1 MKKKKVLAWI
11 LNALIRAVRTMAQTA
26 MANIGV
32 MAVMSQIDW
41 MMVLISSGVAGLISV
56 LMSVSRLPEIKLK
69 QKNKPVGDSKCAD
82 GLK

>member
-41 MMVLISSGVAGLISV
+41 MMVLISSGVVGLISV

-69 QKNKPVGDSKCAD
+69 
-82 GLK
+82 

>member
-1 MKKKKVLAWI
+1 MSCGGYIKKKKVLAWI
-11 LNALIRAVRTMAQTA
+11 LNALIRVVRTMAQTA

-69 QKNKPVGDSKCAD
+69 Q
-82 GLK
+82 

>member
-32 MAVMSQIDW
+32 MAVMAQIDW
-41 MMVLISSGVAGLISV
+41 MMVLISSGVVGLISV

-69 QKNKPVGDSKCAD
+69 
-82 GLK
+82 

>member
-41 MMVLISSGVAGLISV
+41 MMVLISSGVAVLISV

-69 QKNKPVGDSKCAD
+69 
-82 GLK
+82 

>member
-1 MKKKKVLAWI
+1 MKKKKVPAWI

-69 QKNKPVGDSKCAD
+69 
-82 GLK
+82 

>member
-32 MAVMSQIDW
+32 MAVMAQIDW

-69 QKNKPVGDSKCAD
+69 
-82 GLK
+82 

>member
-1 MKKKKVLAWI
+1 MKKKKVLARI
-11 LNALIRAVRTMAQTA
+11 LNALIRAVRTVAQTA

-41 MMVLISSGVAGLISV
+41 MMVLISSGVAELISV

-69 QKNKPVGDSKCAD
+69 
-82 GLK
+82 

>member
-11 LNALIRAVRTMAQTA
+11 LNALIRAVRTMVQTA

-41 MMVLISSGVAGLISV
+41 MMVLISSGVAGLIAV

-69 QKNKPVGDSKCAD
+69 
-82 GLK
+82 

>member
-1 MKKKKVLAWI
+1 MKKKEVLAWI

-56 LMSVSRLPEIKLK
+56 LMSVSRLSEIKLK
-69 QKNKPVGDSKCAD
+69 
-82 GLK
+82 

>member
-69 QKNKPVGDSKCAD
+69 Q
-82 GLK
+82 

>member
-11 LNALIRAVRTMAQTA
+11 LNALIRALRTVAQTA

-32 MAVMSQIDW
+32 MAVMSEVDW
-41 MMVLISSGVAGLISV
+41 IMVLTSSGVAGLISV

-69 QKNKPVGDSKCAD
+69 
-82 GLK
+82 

>member
-11 LNALIRAVRTMAQTA
+11 LNALIRAVRTMEQTA

-69 QKNKPVGDSKCAD
+69 
-82 GLK
+82 

>member
-69 QKNKPVGDSKCAD
+69 
-82 GLK
+82 

>member
-11 LNALIRAVRTMAQTA
+11 LNALIRAMRTVAQTA

-32 MAVMSQIDW
+32 MAVMSEVDW
-41 MMVLISSGVAGLISV
+41 IMVLTSSGVAGLISV

-69 QKNKPVGDSKCAD
+69 
-82 GLK
+82 

>member
-41 MMVLISSGVAGLISV
+41 MMVLISSGVAELISV

-69 QKNKPVGDSKCAD
+69 
-82 GLK
+82 

>member
-11 LNALIRAVRTMAQTA
+11 LNALIRSVRTMAQTA

-69 QKNKPVGDSKCAD
+69 
-82 GLK
+82 

>member
-56 LMSVSRLPEIKLK
+56 LMSVSRLSEIKLK
-69 QKNKPVGDSKCAD
+69 
-82 GLK
+82 

>member
-11 LNALIRAVRTMAQTA
+11 LNALIRAMRTVAQTA

-32 MAVMSQIDW
+32 MAVMSEVDW
-41 MMVLISSGVAGLISV
+41 IMALTSSGVAGLISV

-69 QKNKPVGDSKCAD
+69 
-82 GLK
+82 

>member
-11 LNALIRAVRTMAQTA
+11 LNALIRAVRTMAQTD

-69 QKNKPVGDSKCAD
+69 
-82 GLK
+82 

>member
-11 LNALIRAVRTMAQTA
+11 LNALIRAVRTMAQMA

-69 QKNKPVGDSKCAD
+69 
-82 GLK
+82 

>member
-41 MMVLISSGVAGLISV
+41 MMVLISSDVAGLISV

-69 QKNKPVGDSKCAD
+69 
-82 GLK
+82 

>member
-1 MKKKKVLAWI
+1 MKKKEVLAWI
-11 LNALIRAVRTMAQTA
+11 LNALIRAVRTMEQTA

-69 QKNKPVGDSKCAD
+69 
-82 GLK
+82 

>member
-32 MAVMSQIDW
+32 MAVMAQID
-41 MMVLISSGVAGLISV
+41 
-56 LMSVSRLPEIKLK
+56 
-69 QKNKPVGDSKCAD
+69 
-82 GLK
+82 

>member
-41 MMVLISSGVAGLISV
+41 MMVLISSCVAGLISV

-69 QKNKPVGDSKCAD
+69 
-82 GLK
+82 

>member
-56 LMSVSRLPEIKLK
+56 LMSVPRLPEIKLK
-69 QKNKPVGDSKCAD
+69 
-82 GLK
+82 

>member
-1 MKKKKVLAWI
+1 MKKKKVPAWI
-11 LNALIRAVRTMAQTA
+11 LNALIRSVRTMAQTA

-69 QKNKPVGDSKCAD
+69 
-82 GLK
+82 

>member
-1 MKKKKVLAWI
+1 MKKKEVLAWI
-11 LNALIRAVRTMAQTA
+11 LNALIRALRTMEQTA

-69 QKNKPVGDSKCAD
+69 
-82 GLK
+82 